1 MSHERAKTASVE
13 LPAGVN
19 VVIWQGDDETIFRGE
34 IRGITLRLEVPMTEA
49 TKVRA
54 KLRGLVGQL

>member
-1 MSHERAKTASVE
+1 MSHMRTKSVSVD

-19 VVIWQGDDETIFRGE
+19 IVIWQGDDETIIEGE
-34 IRGITLRLEVPMTEA
+34 IRGITLQLDVPLDEA
-49 TKVRA
+49 AKVRA